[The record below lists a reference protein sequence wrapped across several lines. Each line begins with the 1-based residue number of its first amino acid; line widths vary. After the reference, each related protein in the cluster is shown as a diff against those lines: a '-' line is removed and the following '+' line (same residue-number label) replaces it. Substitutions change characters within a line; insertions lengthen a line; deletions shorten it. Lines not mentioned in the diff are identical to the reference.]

1 MGCVLD
7 RLEEPRLRRHWSN
20 WLFRRCRHGLGFYE
34 EIAVLLMAE
43 IVALKY
49 YSVIRNGTRDAAIQ
63 RVCEQVLHDEKCH
76 VRFHCEYLHRRITR
90 MPAAVAVGLT
100 AMFAGASAVVAWDH
114 RDAHVALES
123 SPEDFLADSW
133 ENFPTARQAIVT
145 GEPFVWSRTL
155 QRVESPTLPARQR
168 AMPWLEAWSLGRAVA
183 LCGWRAVRF
192 DKLSADDAAA
202 GSICCQA
209 QTDRRSSRTSSHWQ
223 YSFPA
228 LPSSVDGR

>member
-1 MGCVLD
+1 M
-7 RLEEPRLRRHWSN
+7 
-20 WLFRRCRHGLGFYE
+20 
-34 EIAVLLMAE
+34 LLMAE